1 MQRRKRAV
9 DGFRPSLP
17 VQRAPLTATL
27 RTRTIILMLHLL
39 KIIKI
44 HMLLTL
50 PQIQMAAH
58 GMPQPPPQHHQP
70 INNDQIKN
78 QDQIKIDQINKID
91 WMNMENMTPTQHMM
105 THTITIMVLTI
116 LTITENKR
124 QLLRNNNYAT
134 NYYVKHRF
142 WIFLIK
148 NVQK

>member
-1 MQRRKRAV
+1 MKITFFFQFFRKIYFFGKNDIFSQKVNLQLIKVNFYISPSATQRRKRAA

-17 VQRAPLTATL
+17 VRRVQPTATL
-27 RTRTIILMLHLL
+27 RTPTIILMLHLL

-91 WMNMENMTPTQHMM
+91 
-105 THTITIMVLTI
+105 
-116 LTITENKR
+116 
-124 QLLRNNNYAT
+124 
-134 NYYVKHRF
+134 
-142 WIFLIK
+142 
-148 NVQK
+148 